1 LAILLLHLK
10 IILPISLCTA
20 SASSHTTSPHTTA
33 PYSSTGLTSAFHT
46 MQQSLGGSSP
56 LLIPIAHTN
65 IILFLASATYL
76 AFSVL
81 KLRPLT
87 RSTPRYLYESVSSIS
102 TPANIHFLSTFVSL
116 DFLPNNITSLF
127 PFFGFTRNL
136 HFLL

>member
-20 SASSHTTSPHTTA
+20 SASSHTTSPLTTA

-65 IILFLASATYL
+65 IIRFLASATYL
-76 AFSVL
+76 AFSFL
-81 KLRPLT
+81 KLRPLM

-102 TPANIHFLSTFVSL
+102 NIHFLSTFV
-116 DFLPNNITSLF
+116 FLGL
-127 PFFGFTRNL
+127 
-136 HFLL
+136 